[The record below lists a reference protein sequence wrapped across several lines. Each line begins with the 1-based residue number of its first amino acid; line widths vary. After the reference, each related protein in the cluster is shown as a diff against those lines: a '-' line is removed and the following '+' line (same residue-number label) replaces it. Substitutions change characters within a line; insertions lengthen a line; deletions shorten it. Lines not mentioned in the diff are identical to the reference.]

1 VFSDCPSELQ
11 MSYLWPVRMWF
22 QIAIFLVSVSPWLV
36 LSENNFPALQAQHVL
51 KRVDANLGKDPN
63 NPRLLTIRG
72 AALQALGR
80 DREALG
86 SFTRAL
92 AISPKFMAALEGAA
106 QSGYRTRNPKTIFY
120 LTRILQQEPD
130 NSTAHAMAGELA
142 FERADCTEANRHFA
156 AAGSDVT
163 NNAGALQHWGR
174 CLLVA
179 SDAHNASLRLQTA
192 TTMAPQDH
200 GILLDYALAL
210 FMDSRYDSALD
221 VLKTLQENGRTLNL
235 KANIYAAQNNFS
247 EAIATFRQ
255 ALEMA
260 PKDEQ
265 NYLELAS
272 LCLEHQSF
280 DVAREVVNAGI
291 GNLPDSA
298 ALLTLRG
305 AIAAQTADVE
315 QSAADFERAQ
325 RLQPSSTYGDVAL
338 SLLLRQQDRLE
349 EAINLIRK
357 RLAGSLQDSKLNFLL
372 ADLLLQRHSP
382 TENTKGEAERLL
394 REAIRL
400 NPKFARAH
408 AALGKLLLGNGQASV
423 ASAELERA
431 LKEDPNDRVA
441 LNQYILA
448 LKQLGKTQEAKAA
461 AQHLRDILAE
471 DRADE
476 VRKNRV
482 RFVLN
487 SDSRP

>member
-1 VFSDCPSELQ
+1 MRF
-11 MSYLWPVRMWF
+11 R
-22 QIAIFLVSVSPWLV
+22 IAIFLVSVSPWLV
-36 LSENNFPALQAQHVL
+36 RAENNSPAWQAQHVL
-51 KRVDANLGKDPN
+51 EQVEASLAKNPN

-80 DREALG
+80 DHEALG

-92 AISPKFMAALEGAA
+92 AISPKFKAALEGAA
-106 QSGYRTRNPKTIFY
+106 QSGYRTRNPKTIVY
-120 LTRILQQEPD
+120 LTRILQQEPG

-163 NNAGALQHWGR
+163 HNAGALQHWGR

-179 SDAHNASLRLQTA
+179 NDVHNASLRLQTA
-192 TTMAPQDH
+192 TTMAPEDQ
-200 GILLDYALAL
+200 GILFDYALAL
-210 FMDSRYDSALD
+210 FMESRYHSAID
-221 VLKTLQENGRTLNL
+221 GLKTLPENGRTLNL
-235 KANIYAAQNNFS
+235 KSNIYAAQNKFS
-247 EAIATFRQ
+247 EAIARFRQ

-265 NYLELAS
+265 NYIDLAS
-272 LCLEHQSF
+272 LCLEYQSF

-291 GNLPDSA
+291 ANLPDSA

-349 EAINLIRK
+349 EAIHLIRK
-357 RLAGSLQDSKLNFLL
+357 QRASSPQDSKLNFLL
-372 ADLLLQRHSP
+372 ADLLLQRASP
-382 TENTKGEAERLL
+382 SANTIGEAERLL
-394 REAIRL
+394 RAAIRL

-408 AALGKLLLGNGQASV
+408 AALGKLLLRNGQATEAAV
-423 ASAELERA
+423 ELGRA

-448 LKQLGKTQEAKAA
+448 LKQLGKTQEANAA
-461 AQHLRDILAE
+461 AQHLRDVLAE
-471 DRADE
+471 DRAAE
-476 VRKNRV
+476 LRKNRV

-487 SDSRP
+487 SDARP